1 MSGGFAAQS
10 ETIAAHGKQL
20 LNAVAPSLQEVVTA
34 SQISLGANVMG
45 EICQIYACIF
55 NDELDTA
62 KELISKLPSAVESTG
77 EQLGETARL
86 YQSTDAGNAASLE
99 GLGQ

>member
-10 ETIAAHGKQL
+10 DAIAAHGKQL
-20 LNAVAPSLQEVVTA
+20 LNSVAPSLQEVVTA
-34 SQISLGANVMG
+34 SQISLGPNVMG
-45 EICQIYACIF
+45 EICQIYALIF

-62 KELISKLPSAVESTG
+62 KELIGKLPGAIESAG
-77 EQLGETARL
+77 DQLGKTAEL
-86 YQSTDAGNAASLE
+86 YQSTDTSNAGSLE